1 MDGKN
6 KSATA
11 WMSIIAVA
19 VLLAFCSLLFIIGDA
34 STSFEITASPAASA
48 SPHQTQSQID
58 LIISANCISIDIF
71 LENAKLYGLKT
82 TPVVISQSGSVYKY
96 GFPDSPAGGTDLLI
110 SVGQTGLAESFTLTA
125 RLAPKPEKPEE
136 ESLILMDL
144 YQHEIELYNSYLS
157 WLEDTFIALSQAFC
171 IKSRLSY
178 AGALTMWH
186 IASETI
192 DDQKR
197 RDSAHGAFIMEAY
210 SDISDYCNIITI
222 SIFVSQD

>member
-1 MDGKN
+1 MDSKN

-48 SPHQTQSQID
+48 SPYQTQSQID
-58 LIISANCISIDIF
+58 LIISQNCISIDAF

-82 TPVVISQSGSVYKY
+82 TPVVISKSGSVYKY
-96 GFPDSPAGGTDLLI
+96 GLPDSPIGGTDLII
-110 SVGQTGLAESFTLTA
+110 SVGQTGFAESFTLTL
-125 RLAPKPEKPEE
+125 RLTPKPEKPGD

-144 YQHEIELYNSYLS
+144 YQQEIELYNSYLS
-157 WLEDTFIALSQAFC
+157 WLKDTYIALSQAFC
-171 IKSRLSY
+171 IKTRLNY
-178 AGALTMWH
+178 AGALAMWH

-197 RDSAHGAFIMEAY
+197 RDSVYGPFIMEAY
-210 SDISDYCNIITI
+210 SDISDNCNIITI
-222 SIFVSQD
+222 SLFVSQG